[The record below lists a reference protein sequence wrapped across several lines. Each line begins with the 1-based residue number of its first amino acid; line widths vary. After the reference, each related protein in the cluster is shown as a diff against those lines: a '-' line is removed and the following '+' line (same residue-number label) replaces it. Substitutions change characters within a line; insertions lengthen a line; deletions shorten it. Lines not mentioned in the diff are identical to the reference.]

1 MDKKSL
7 KTAYLQQDIGILGF
21 WISIVGII
29 LSIYT
34 EETNG
39 TEYLIM
45 FLILCVPVLFCLYK
59 MPLLSFALTGTQ
71 ILVYA
76 IYKIYNW
83 AVWNEPITGASYAWL
98 VIPAAVIFFLQIF
111 VYGTTVIEL
120 KNEILRE
127 QVEELVVIDPLTGL
141 YNQRGLFAEVTRQMS
156 YVKRNKMKICMMVV
170 KLKYD
175 QELRS
180 ILSVNQFGRLRQ
192 EMAEIAEDTLRMEDR
207 LYAIDENGTL
217 AVLLTCDKAGAQVV
231 ERRLKA
237 AFEDKAAFRNIVDNT
252 IKVETKIGYVEYDE
266 EKVSSAMDFL
276 RQAEN
281 EVQYDV

>member
-1 MDKKSL
+1 
-7 KTAYLQQDIGILGF
+7 
-21 WISIVGII
+21 
-29 LSIYT
+29 
-34 EETNG
+34 
-39 TEYLIM
+39 
-45 FLILCVPVLFCLYK
+45 
-59 MPLLSFALTGTQ
+59 
-71 ILVYA
+71 
-76 IYKIYNW
+76 
-83 AVWNEPITGASYAWL
+83 
-98 VIPAAVIFFLQIF
+98 
-111 VYGTTVIEL
+111 
-120 KNEILRE
+120 
-127 QVEELVVIDPLTGL
+127 
-141 YNQRGLFAEVTRQMS
+141 
-156 YVKRNKMKICMMVV
+156 MKICMMVV